1 MKIQTRASV
10 LVALTLVAAVGFL
23 PVEAYAAIDNAG
35 ILDNVLQRYKD
46 AASGWATVVQNAA
59 TWLFWTLT
67 VISMVWTFGMMAL
80 RKADIG
86 EFFAEFVRFTIFTGF
101 FWWLLTNGPNFASS
115 IYDSLRQI
123 AGQATGL
130 GQGLSPSGI
139 VDVGFEIFFKVMDE
153 TSYWSPVD
161 SFVGAALAAAILCIL
176 ALVGVNMLLLLASG
190 WILAYGGVFF
200 LGFGGS
206 RWTSDMAIN
215 YYKTVLGVAAQLF
228 AMVLLVGIGK
238 TFLDD
243 YYSRMS
249 EGINFKE
256 LGVMLIVGLIL
267 LVLVNKVPQLIAGII
282 TGASVGGAGIGQFGA
297 GTLVGAA
304 ATAGAA
310 IATGG
315 AAVAAGAAAAAGGA
329 QAIMA
334 AASKANDN
342 VSAGTDILSS
352 MMGGGGG
359 GGGGSAGTSS
369 GGDGGGSG
377 GGGGGGSGG
386 GETPMASAAGDNSSG
401 ARGSSSGGGS
411 GGGSGSGRS
420 SGGIGATAA
429 KGGRIAADT
438 VANLAKGA
446 GSVAKA
452 KAGEMRAA
460 AQERIGDTVG
470 GKIAQA
476 IRGAGEA
483 AQTVATAADSSSN
496 SQAQEQQPAPAPAP
510 SFDDNSLSASNNR
523 EAAADADSE
532 VASFVN
538 KHAQS

>member
-1 MKIQTRASV
+1 M
-10 LVALTLVAAVGFL
+10 LVAIPEAFAQTGGNADVGFYDDIL
-23 PVEAYAAIDNAG
+23 RRFQQAAT
-35 ILDNVLQRYKD
+35 
-46 AASGWATVVQNAA
+46 GWAGEIKSAA
-59 TWLFWTLT
+59 TWLFWTLAL
-67 VISMVWTFGMMAL
+67 ISMVWTFGMMAL
-80 RKADIG
+80 RKADLG

-101 FWWLLTNGPNFASS
+101 FWWLLENGPTFANS
-115 IYDSLRQI
+115 IIQSMSQLGAK
-123 AGQATGL
+123 AGDLSVPSGGQL
-130 GQGLSPSGI
+130 GITPSGI
-139 VDVGFEIFFKVMDE
+139 VGIGFKIFGQIIDNMSFWPNKFHLSLMGGLMGIGILVM
-153 TSYWSPVD
+153 
-161 SFVGAALAAAILCIL
+161 L
-176 ALVGVNMLLLLASG
+176 ALIGINMLLLLVSA
-190 WILAYGGVFF
+190 WIMAYAGIFF

-215 YYKTVLGVAAQLF
+215 YYRSVLGLAVQILG
-228 AMVLLVGIGK
+228 MVLLISIGK

-243 YYSRMS
+243 YYATLQADISATNLKSM
-249 EGINFKE
+249 GA
-256 LGVMLIVGLIL
+256 L
-267 LVLVNKVPQLIAGII
+267 LIACVVLLALTTRIPPLL
-282 TGASVGGAGIGQFGA
+282 AGIASGSAAGGGGIGSTMGF
-297 GTLVGAA
+297 GTLAA
-304 ATAGAA
+304 AGGMAA
-310 IATGG
+310 AAVATGG
-315 AAVAAGAAAAAGGA
+315 AAIAAGAASMAGGA

-359 GGGGSAGTSS
+359 GSAGTSS

-377 GGGGGGSGG
+377 GGGG

-411 GGGSGSGRS
+411 GGGSSSGRS

-429 KGGRIAADT
+429 KGGRIVADT

-476 IRGAGEA
+476 IRGAGAA